1 MPLKV
6 KMFLWRAVSNCLPT
20 RDKLHQRRVNVDT
33 RCEFCLHNTETM
45 HHILWE
51 CPFAQNVWALF
62 SGRTQKCNNVVSNF
76 FLLFWQTRSK
86 LSQQEL
92 EKWAVTAWAIWAS
105 RNKFYFQH
113 YQTHPK
119 MIADMACGLLE
130 EYQRFMDTQGH
141 E

>member
-1 MPLKV
+1 M
-6 KMFLWRAVSNCLPT
+6 
-20 RDKLHQRRVNVDT
+20 
-33 RCEFCLHNTETM
+33 
-45 HHILWE
+45 
-51 CPFAQNVWALF
+51 
-62 SGRTQKCNNVVSNF
+62 
-76 FLLFWQTRSK
+76 RSK

-92 EKWAVTAWAIWAS
+92 EKWVVTAWAIWAT

-130 EYQRFMDTQGH
+130 EYQRFMDTQGQ